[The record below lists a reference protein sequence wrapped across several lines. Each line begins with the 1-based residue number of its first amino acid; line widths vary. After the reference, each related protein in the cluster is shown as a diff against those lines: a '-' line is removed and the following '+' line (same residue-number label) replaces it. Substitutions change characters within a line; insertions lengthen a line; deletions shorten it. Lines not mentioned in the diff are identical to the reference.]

1 VLPRPTIHQTPF
13 KNHRIKKGNSVS
25 NSPTSQRAGIGYSAY
40 SEEQS
45 KPIVTT
51 IIKVDGLHHY
61 RLDGPDNLAHVS
73 EGRFD
78 VIADRSLC
86 EATILAL
93 KSPKPSRTWRLREEL
108 FAERARAAARG
119 EFSNDARPPKL
130 TITIR
135 TRSPTFVQMGEYF
148 STHARVETK
157 GGRLEPSMRALHTQ
171 LQRFDARWELIE
183 NGSAD
188 TDTN

>member
-1 VLPRPTIHQTPF
+1 ML
-13 KNHRIKKGNSVS
+13 
-25 NSPTSQRAGIGYSAY
+25 NSPTSQRTGIRYAAY

-45 KPIVTT
+45 KPIVIT
-51 IIKVDGLHHY
+51 IIHVNGLYHY
-61 RLDGPDNLAHVS
+61 RMDGPDNLAHVS

-78 VIADRSLC
+78 VAGDRSQC
-86 EATILAL
+86 EAATKAL
-93 KSPKPSRTWRLREEL
+93 KSLTPARTWRLREEM
-108 FAERARAAARG
+108 FAERARAMARG
-119 EFSNDARPPKL
+119 EFSDDAAPPKL

-135 TRSPTFVQMGEYF
+135 TSSPTFVQMGEYF

-183 NGSAD
+183 NRSAD